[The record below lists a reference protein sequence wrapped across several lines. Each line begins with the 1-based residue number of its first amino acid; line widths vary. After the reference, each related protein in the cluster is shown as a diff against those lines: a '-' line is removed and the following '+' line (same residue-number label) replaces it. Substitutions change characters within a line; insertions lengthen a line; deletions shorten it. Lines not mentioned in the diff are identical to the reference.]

1 MTPNQPQTS
10 HPGRI
15 FGRCRSTNPTA
26 TLSRVEAEPAASATH
41 ECKGER
47 P

>member
-1 MTPNQPQTS
+1 MTPNQAQTS
-10 HPGRI
+10 LQGTI

-26 TLSRVEAEPAASATH
+26 TSSRVEAEPAASATH
-41 ECKGER
+41 ESKGER